1 MSIAEL
7 IIGMSLVILFIG
19 IIFPRIDSG
28 YMKAEWERRRI
39 CSEIRYLKRRD
50 LAGLDEFMWFTKS
63 NGKTY
68 YKTLFRGKV
77 LRQREIDKDID
88 IRTVLSKV
96 KFQESGVPNESG
108 EINVV
113 YKNKYYRIT
122 ITPISGRILFKE
134 GFYSDDK

>member
-1 MSIAEL
+1 MILL
-7 IIGMSLVILFIG
+7 IGLV
-19 IIFPRIDSG
+19 FPKADSG
-28 YMKAEWERRRI
+28 YMKAEWERRRL

-50 LAGLDEFMWFTKS
+50 LAGLEEFMWITKS

-68 YKTLFRGKV
+68 CQTLFKSKV
-77 LRQREIDKDID
+77 LRQREIDKDISV
-88 IRTVLSKV
+88 RTSLSKI

-113 YKNKYYRIT
+113 YKNKYYCIT

-134 GFYSDDK
+134 GFYSGEK